1 MSKLVAKP
9 TGFIINHYNMVVS
22 VEEDDGRRV
31 ETIQKAKFIEVAF
44 CITDEETG
52 DEFYSLANTYSMN

>member
-1 MSKLVAKP
+1 MSELAAKP
-9 TGFIINHYNMVVS
+9 TGFIINHYHMVVS
-22 VEEDDGRRV
+22 VEEEDGKRV
-31 ETIQKAKFIEVAF
+31 EAIQKAKFIEVAF